1 MRQTMY
7 LRNWNCIF
15 KIARKDESIIGRSE
29 MKIVNDV
36 IVFVNLDRN
45 GIKIYLEFF
54 VFEIL

>member
-1 MRQTMY
+1 MY

-29 MKIVNDV
+29 MKIVNVV